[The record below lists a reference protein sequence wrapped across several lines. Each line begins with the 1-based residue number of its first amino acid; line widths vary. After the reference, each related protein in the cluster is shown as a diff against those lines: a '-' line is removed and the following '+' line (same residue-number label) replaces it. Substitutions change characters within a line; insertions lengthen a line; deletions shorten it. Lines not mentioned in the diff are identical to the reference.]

1 MAWKRPQN
9 AKTPRVRGFRL
20 MELMGAL
27 SNPETGALL
36 AGISDALETLG
47 SAVVTHRVVPASRRA
62 AHGEI
67 LRAIK
72 LVLAEYP
79 QGLRT
84 VEVRRLVEARLGRRL
99 SSSTVKGL
107 LAQYNA
113 FERLQR
119 GRYRLRVGPTPE

>member
-1 MAWKRPQN
+1 
-9 AKTPRVRGFRL
+9 
-20 MELMGAL
+20 MELIGAL

-36 AGISDALETLG
+36 TGISDALDTLG
-47 SAVVTHRVVPASRRA
+47 SAVVKHHVVPTPRRA

-67 LRAIK
+67 VRTIK
-72 LVLAEYP
+72 LALTEHP

-107 LAQYNA
+107 LAQNNA

-119 GRYRLRVGPTPE
+119 GRYRLRIGPTPE